1 MSIREFLK
9 LRNAIFFLAEEQAH
23 GQVKKVQIKPSFILK
38 LLTCVSGHSLF
49 FRKCGSNRIK
59 SMLMTFRNEK
69 GK

>member
-1 MSIREFLK
+1 MSISEFLK

-23 GQVKKVQIKPSFILK
+23 AQVKKVQIKPSFILK

-49 FRKCGSNRIK
+49 FRKCGFNRIK
-59 SMLMTFRNEK
+59 SMLMAFRKEK